1 MKNSLLN
8 CSIHIEDLIIILKGS
23 GRGHGGA
30 GLHLDW
36 PLHGWVL
43 RVRRC
48 QPGVQ
53 LAPPPHGHL
62 PRLPLWQWHPRVQG
76 GQVKADQD
84 KDSGRDRDKDIDRG
98 RDKGK
103 GRWIKMHFVMD

>member
-1 MKNSLLN
+1 M
-8 CSIHIEDLIIILKGS
+8 ILKGG
-23 GRGHGGA
+23 GRGHGCA
-30 GLHLDW
+30 CLHLDG

-62 PRLPLWQWHPRVQG
+62 PRLPLWQWHPRVQS
-76 GQVKADQD
+76 GQVKADIKAD
-84 KDSGRDRDKDIDRG
+84 KDKGRG
-98 RDKGK
+98 RDKDKDKERDKDTGK
-103 GRWIKMHFVMD
+103 ARWIKMHFVMD